1 MSLLD
6 RLADRIHARHDD
18 AARAQGLT
26 VTRLP
31 GGRRQIHHPDLPA
44 LFEARRR
51 QIITHGLDLADRLLL
66 DPDTLAA
73 LDATRARMDAER
85 RIADRTA

>member
-1 MSLLD
+1 MSLID
-6 RLADRIHARHDD
+6 RLADHIHARHDD

-26 VTRLP
+26 VTCLP

-51 QIITHGLDLADRLLL
+51 RIITDGLDLADRLTL
-66 DPDTLAA
+66 DPGTLAA

-85 RIADRTA
+85 PAARRAA

>member
-6 RLADRIHARHDD
+6 RLADRIHHRHDT

-31 GGRRQIHHPDLPA
+31 GGRRQVAHPDLPDR
-44 LFEARRR
+44 LEARRR
-51 QIITHGLDLADRLLL
+51 RAITGGLDLADRMLI
-66 DPDTLAA
+66 DPGTLAA
-73 LDATRARMDAER
+73 LDATEARMTAKRPALR
-85 RIADRTA
+85 RAA